1 MCCWPCFT
9 GIPQNTTHTSIVGI
23 TTTLRGET
31 TASQNWQ
38 KVSKLFPSWSYSG
51 CCGIETP
58 TTLSNKIIKIAK
70 RTDFFDFFTTN
81 NIIGSMSGMDTFDTS
96 PLNFLHLKSVSGFRG
111 PLMFEQGLCTQK
123 PQAWHLRVNP
133 NTLIAHTTG
142 KFASI
147 HWFRGIM
154 NTNSY
159 QHLHADP

>member
-1 MCCWPCFT
+1 MNC
-9 GIPQNTTHTSIVGI
+9 IVGI
-23 TTTLRGET
+23 TTTLQRET
-31 TASQNWQ
+31 TTSKNWQ

-51 CCGIETP
+51 SCGIETS
-58 TTLSNKIIKIAK
+58 TTLSNEITKIAK
-70 RTDFFDFFTTN
+70 SDFFDFFIIDN
-81 NIIGSMSGMDTFDTS
+81 NWLMSGMDAFDTS
-96 PLNFLHLKSVSGFRG
+96 PLHFLHLKSVSGFRG

-123 PQAWHLRVNP
+123 PQTWHLRVNP